1 MVPVPVSVFA
11 CRLQQKGLANFII
24 IVKNTNTNTNKAF
37 FRIREKEFRI
47 RTQIEQ
53 NIMIHH
59 TTKNFSKSS
68 QNKWQKCKN
77 TWRTTFL
84 VTLFL

>member
-47 RTQIEQ
+47 RT
-53 NIMIHH
+53 
-59 TTKNFSKSS
+59 
-68 QNKWQKCKN
+68 
-77 TWRTTFL
+77 
-84 VTLFL
+84 